1 MSRIFKILI
10 IIVLMMSLFNCSTAL
25 RCELGSNTACID
37 YSNGLK

>member
-10 IIVLMMSLFNCSTAL
+10 IIVLMMSLFSCSTAL
-25 RCELGSNTACID
+25 RYELGSTTACID